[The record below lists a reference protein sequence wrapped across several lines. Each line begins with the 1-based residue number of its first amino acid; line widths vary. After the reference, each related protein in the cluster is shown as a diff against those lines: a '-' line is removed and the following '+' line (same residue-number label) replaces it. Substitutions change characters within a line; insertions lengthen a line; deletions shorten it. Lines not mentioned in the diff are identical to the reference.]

1 MIAEL
6 HARIRGY
13 EENLNSIAK
22 QQEEKEQEYE
32 DMYQK
37 LIYKDEQLFQAEQQ
51 LQLFQEQEFGSN
63 SQFQMKDL
71 RTQI

>member
-1 MIAEL
+1 LIAEL

-13 EENLNSIAK
+13 EENMNSIAK

>member
-1 MIAEL
+1 LIAEL

-13 EENLNSIAK
+13 EENMNSIAK

-51 LQLFQEQEFGSN
+51 LQLFQEQEFG
-63 SQFQMKDL
+63 
-71 RTQI
+71 